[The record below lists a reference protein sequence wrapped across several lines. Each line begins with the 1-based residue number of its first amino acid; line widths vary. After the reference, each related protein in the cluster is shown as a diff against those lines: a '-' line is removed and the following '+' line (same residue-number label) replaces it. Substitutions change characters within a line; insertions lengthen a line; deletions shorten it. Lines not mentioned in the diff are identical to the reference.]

1 MKLLKFIFFVII
13 FVKKVIHTMKNKFL
27 FLIIVLFCL
36 FLVACKEEK
45 PDDVP
50 TDNPPVVDPTDNP
63 TIDPHEGEQE
73 DSFDVLERELTLNY
87 NEEKS
92 LTITKSRDNLELIF
106 KSNNESV
113 ATVTNGKVKAVGQG
127 NAIITIEISGGD
139 SVAIKVTVNEAKLIL
154 TGVTSMV
161 ASESQT
167 LKLDKNYSMQETIDW
182 TSSDTNVATVDDKGK
197 VDALSAGT
205 AIITATAKTSGAKT
219 QITIT
224 VTQPDVAPKEIKITS
239 NVSSEVYLDTEI
251 ILSCEVLPKGANQ
264 EVEWTCT
271 NQARAT
277 IDPDGYVN
285 ILKAGK
291 ITIKCTSKVDPDIK
305 ASFSFDVLDYIDPE
319 KFFNS
324 IHVANPLNNQVRAYG
339 FGPIKESAGLTQI
352 DYIEVI
358 AGAVTLLGWDFDWVL
373 NENFIV
379 PASNTNP
386 RPGTLREVRYI
397 CVHDTATTHSHTTAY
412 NLANNLKSTSNTTS
426 WHYSCGAGVAF
437 HSIPDNE
444 VAHHAG
450 DGTSIAQEFIDTGV
464 KAVGTQ
470 PAWVTISDDGFFE
483 FTPFYRGKYDESL
496 KVKSSIEAPEVPIQY
511 YSGGWQTSGYRKAR
525 TSDLPNYTSVTNYI
539 GENGNYW
546 MTNIWWSTSYQ
557 TLSNRGGNLNSI
569 GIESC
574 VNYGCDLYRVW
585 MTLAKLIG
593 TRLLPN
599 NKLTPAQVKQHNTF
613 SGKNCPETLREND
626 LWPYFMKMVEAEYTF
641 YTKMRDFVVTFDK
654 GDTDLINESGQIVK
668 WPDVDT
674 EVTYT
679 IHVVKRDGT
688 YDKTFTYTSII
699 PAKVQNPRKV
709 GQEDPYYYMTLEA
722 REKQIEH
729 RND

>member
-1 MKLLKFIFFVII
+1 MFKRNLLFIVISFI
-13 FVKKVIHTMKNKFL
+13 CL
-27 FLIIVLFCL
+27 FLIGCGGGS
-36 FLVACKEEK
+36 KEE
-45 PDDVP
+45 
-50 TDNPPVVDPTDNP
+50 NPPKPVDDNP
-63 TIDPHEGEQE
+63 TVDPGKENEPQE
-73 DSFDVLERELTLNY
+73 ETPKENEFEFDVLEKEFNLKCY
-87 NEEKS
+87 EEKQIVKVVS
-92 LTITKSRDNLELIF
+92 KEYESVKLTY

-113 ATVTNGKVKAVGQG
+113 VTVSEDGLVKALSGG
-127 NAIITIEISGGD
+127 SAIITVEALDFPDSG
-139 SVAIKVTVNEAKLIL
+139 VATIKVNVTEASITL
-154 TGVTSMV
+154 TGLTEMT

-167 LKLDKNYSMQETIDW
+167 LKVEKNYALQEAIDFV
-182 TSSDTNVATVDDKGK
+182 SSDTNIATVDDKGN
-197 VDALSAGT
+197 VT
-205 AIITATAKTSGAKT
+205 AISGGVVTITAKAMTSQKQAS
-219 QITIT
+219 ITIT
-224 VTQPDVAPKEIKITS
+224 VTEIVSDPTEIKITS

-251 ILSCEVLPKGANQ
+251 ILSAEVLPKGANQ

-285 ILKAGK
+285 IIKSGK
-291 ITIKCTSKVDPDIK
+291 ITIKCTSKANPNIK

-324 IHVANPLNNQVRAYG
+324 IHVANPLNNQVKAYG

-358 AGAVTLLGWDFDWVL
+358 AGAVTLIGWDLDWVL
-373 NENFIV
+373 NENFMV

-386 RPGTLREVRYI
+386 RPGTIREIRYI

-426 WHYSCGAGVAF
+426 WHYSTGAGVVF

-450 DGTSIAQEFIDTGV
+450 DGTTNPQTFIDTGV
-464 KAVGTQ
+464 KAIGTE

-483 FTPFYRGKYDESL
+483 FTPFYRGKYDSTL
-496 KVKSSIEAPEVPIQY
+496 KMKSTIEVPEVPIQH
-511 YSGGWQTSGYRKAR
+511 YSGGWQTTGYRKAR
-525 TSDLPNYTSVTNYI
+525 TSDLPNYTSVTNYV
-539 GENGNYW
+539 GENGNYFMSNLHW
-546 MTNIWWSTSYQ
+546 DQSYQ
-557 TLSNRGGNLNSI
+557 TLANYGGNLNSI

-593 TRLLPN
+593 TKLLPLHQ
-599 NKLTPAQVKQHNTF
+599 LTPAQVKQHNTF

-626 LWPYFMKMVEAEYTF
+626 LWPYFMKMVQAEYTF
-641 YTKMRDFVVTFDK
+641 YTKMRDFIVTFDK
-654 GDTDLINESGQIVK
+654 GDTDLINESGQIIK
-668 WPDVDT
+668 WPEVDT
-674 EVTYT
+674 PVTYT

-699 PAKVQNPRKV
+699 PAKITNPRHV
-709 GQEDPYYYMTLEA
+709 GQEDAYYYMTLEA

>member
-1 MKLLKFIFFVII
+1 
-13 FVKKVIHTMKNKFL
+13 MKNKLLL
-27 FLIIVLFCL
+27 FIIGLFCL
-36 FLVACKEEK
+36 FLVACGDKPVDPK
-45 PDDVP
+45 PDDT
-50 TDNPPVVDPTDNP
+50 TDPIVDPTP
-63 TIDPHEGEQE
+63 TPTDTDPKE
-73 DSFDVLERELTLNY
+73 DEEDTFEVSETELTLNY

-92 LTITKSRDNLELIF
+92 LTITKSRSDLKLMF
-106 KSNNESV
+106 KSNNENV
-113 ATVTNGKVKAVGQG
+113 ATVTEGKVKGVGSG
-127 NAIITIEISGGD
+127 NAIITIEIEGGESA
-139 SVAIKVTVNEAKLIL
+139 SVKVTVNEPLITL
-154 TGVTSMV
+154 TGVGEMV
-161 ASESQT
+161 ATESQS
-167 LKLDKNYSMQETIDW
+167 LKLEKNYSLQEAIEW
-182 TSSDTNVATVDDKGK
+182 LSSDTNVATVDDKGN
-197 VDALSAGT
+197 VNALSRGT
-205 AIITATAKTSGAKT
+205 VTITAVAKTSGAKASFV
-219 QITIT
+219 ITI
-224 VTQPDVAPKEIKITS
+224 TQPDVAPEEIKITS

-251 ILSCEVLPKGANQ
+251 ILSCEVLPKGASQ

-285 ILKAGK
+285 IIKAGK
-291 ITIKCTSKVDPDIK
+291 ITIKCTSKENPEIK

-324 IHVANPLNNQVRAYG
+324 IHVANPLNDQVRAYG
-339 FGPIKESAGLTQI
+339 FGPIKEGAGLTQI

-358 AGAVTLLGWDFDWVL
+358 AGAVTLLGWDLDWVL

-379 PASNTNP
+379 PETNKNP
-386 RPGTLREVRYI
+386 RPGTQREVRYI

-412 NLANNLKSTSNTTS
+412 NLANNLRSTSNTTS
-426 WHYSCGAGVAF
+426 WHYSCGSGVVF

-444 VAHHAG
+444 VAYHAG
-450 DGTSIAQEFIDTGV
+450 DGTSTPQVFTDTGV
-464 KAVGTQ
+464 KAIGTS
-470 PAWVTISDDGFFE
+470 PAWVTISEDGYFE

-496 KVKSSIEAPEVPIQY
+496 KVKSNVLAPEVPIQY
-511 YSGGWQTSGYRKAR
+511 YSGSWQTSGYRRAR
-525 TSDLPNYTSVTNYI
+525 TSDLPNYTSVTNYV

-546 MTNIWWSTSYQ
+546 MSNLWWSQSYQ

-593 TRLLPN
+593 TKLLPLHQ
-599 NKLTPAQVKQHNTF
+599 LTPAQVKQHNTF

-641 YTKMRDFVVTFDK
+641 YTKMRDFIVTFDK
-654 GDTDLINESGQIVK
+654 GDTDLINDSGQIIK
-668 WPDVDT
+668 WPEVDT
-674 EVTYT
+674 EITYT

-688 YDKTFTYTSII
+688 YDRTFTYKSII

-722 REKQIEH
+722 REKQVEH